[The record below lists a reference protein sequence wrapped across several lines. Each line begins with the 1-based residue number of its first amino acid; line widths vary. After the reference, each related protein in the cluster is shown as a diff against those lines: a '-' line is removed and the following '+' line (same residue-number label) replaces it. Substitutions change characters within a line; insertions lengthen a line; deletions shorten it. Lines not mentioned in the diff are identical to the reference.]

1 MLQKRLAAAIDE
13 DISKTQ
19 LGFRKTKSMAIPIAC
34 IRRLL
39 DEAEA
44 TKKTLC
50 ITFLDWEK
58 AFDRIKQDKLMEALE
73 RRDIPDKYLKANS
86 KYL

>member
-13 DISKTQ
+13 NISKTQ
-19 LGFRKTKSMAIPIAC
+19 LGFRKAKSTAIPIAC

-44 TKKTLC
+44 TRNPLC

-58 AFDRIKQDKLMEALE
+58 HSTELNRT
-73 RRDIPDKYLKANS
+73 N
-86 KYL
+86 

>member
-44 TKKTLC
+44 TNKNVVYHLFGLGKS
-50 ITFLDWEK
+50 F
-58 AFDRIKQDKLMEALE
+58 
-73 RRDIPDKYLKANS
+73 
-86 KYL
+86 